1 MVKMV
6 EYFFKFNS
14 LTDKD
19 LIIKLS
25 EASMKRVKIK
35 LIIRGISCLRP
46 GVKDYTE
53 NIEIRSI
60 VGRYLEHPRIYI
72 FGKRNDAL
80 AFISSADLMT
90 RNTEKR
96 IEVTSPI
103 LGKETKEKLFS
114 FMDYQWM
121 DNTKARVMNSFGE
134 YDMIKDD
141 KEPSIHKIIWWKKT
155 Q

>member
-1 MVKMV
+1 MPKT
-6 EYFFKFNS
+6 
-14 LTDKD
+14 LR
-19 LIIKLS
+19 
-25 EASMKRVKIK
+25 KR
-35 LIIRGISCLRP
+35 L
-46 GVKDYTE
+46 TE

-141 KEPSIHKIIWWKKT
+141 KEPSIHKII
-155 Q
+155 